1 MGEMIGRIVIGGI
14 VGLALGYFAFGAIAG
29 GRPEIGALIPSGPD
43 SGIGGALRN
52 AAGNLAGINEIRRN
66 ILLSGAGGA
75 VLGMASTVL
84 GRRR

>member
-14 VGLALGYFAFGAIAG
+14 VGLPIGYFVFGEIAG
-29 GRPEIGALIPSGPD
+29 VRLEIGALIPSGAD

>member
-1 MGEMIGRIVIGGI
+1 MSKMIGRIVIGGI
-14 VGLALGYFAFGAIAG
+14 AGLAIGYFAFGEIAG
-29 GRPEIGALIPSGPD
+29 VRLDIGALIPSGAN

-75 VLGMASTVL
+75 GLGFLSVFA
-84 GRRR
+84 GKRR